1 LSSTIATIAFISAL
15 DSDIKSNER
24 PNNLASNCSVV
35 GLSGTPSVISFLS
48 FPVLCGPGLSP
59 ECAGRYIREGWRLDE
74 HDAARVVQYYR
85 WAAAGQPMP
94 DDDPEWEFVIRWA
107 AKRGQSFI
115 WIEFGD
121 PVGMIVTGAREPD
134 SMPLTPEAGAWK
146 IPRLCAECV
155 QAGFYCFDFGG

>member
-1 LSSTIATIAFISAL
+1 
-15 DSDIKSNER
+15 
-24 PNNLASNCSVV
+24 
-35 GLSGTPSVISFLS
+35 
-48 FPVLCGPGLSP
+48 
-59 ECAGRYIREGWRLDE
+59 
-74 HDAARVVQYYR
+74 
-85 WAAAGQPMP
+85 MP